1 MSNTNILHVETES
14 DIFVDSHSE
23 PVHEQKNELVKTDE
37 PTEPTKS
44 TEPAKPTE
52 PVNNTEH
59 TKDTEPVKTIE
70 SVKPAEPVVQEV
82 NLNTKLINDI
92 FNLIANTDELNKI
105 LISNALNINPSVL
118 ETIKSLSPK
127 SMNIFIDEINKIID
141 DGKLEAYEIPK
152 LISIIITT
160 LNNTKIKKLEHI
172 NVGSLIKFLITLLT
186 HFNVIKLNNNDMKL
200 IYIIIDDTIGLLDVP
215 VRFSKKCCFFF

>member
-23 PVHEQKNELVKTDE
+23 PVHEQKNEPVESSE

-44 TEPAKPTE
+44 TEPVKTTE
-52 PVNNTEH
+52 PV
-59 TKDTEPVKTIE
+59 KDTEPVKTIE

-127 SMNIFIDEINKIID
+127 SMNIFIDEINKIFE

-160 LNNTKIKKLEHI
+160 LNNTKIKKLKHI

>member
-23 PVHEQKNELVKTDE
+23 PVHEQKNELVKTVE

-44 TEPAKPTE
+44 TEP
-52 PVNNTEH
+52 
-59 TKDTEPVKTIE
+59 VKTIE
-70 SVKPAEPVVQEV
+70 PVNDTEPAKPIEPVKDTEPVVQEV

-127 SMNIFIDEINKIID
+127 SMNIFIDEINKIFE